1 MVRRCLAVLVLVF
14 CISVLIPSPA
24 EALMLEMQIQVAP
37 EDEGR
42 LTASMDAIHGFFE
55 DQSGFI
61 RASLA
66 PSGDSKFHLEEEW
79 QTLED
84 YENAVNQADFKALA
98 EAVPGS
104 SNWTARSL
112 LP

>member
-1 MVRRCLAVLVLVF
+1 MVQRCLAALLLIVCIGVLT
-14 CISVLIPSPA
+14 PSPA
-24 EALMLEMQIQVAP
+24 DALVLEMQIKVAP
-37 EDEGR
+37 GDEAR
-42 LTASMDAIHGFFE
+42 LAASIDAIHSFFE

-66 PSGDSKFHLEEEW
+66 PSGGSEFHLEEEW
-79 QTLED
+79 QSLQD
-84 YENAVNQADFKALA
+84 YEDAVDQEDFKNLA